1 MVSAEDGRVAGVG
14 FGNWTKRAGNTAQ
27 PLDISLWRKEI
38 NRFRNEKSCLRGHI
52 LRPKLIYIY

>member
-1 MVSAEDGRVAGVG
+1 VVSAEDGRVAGVG

-38 NRFRNEKSCLRGHI
+38 NRFRNEKAA
-52 LRPKLIYIY
+52 